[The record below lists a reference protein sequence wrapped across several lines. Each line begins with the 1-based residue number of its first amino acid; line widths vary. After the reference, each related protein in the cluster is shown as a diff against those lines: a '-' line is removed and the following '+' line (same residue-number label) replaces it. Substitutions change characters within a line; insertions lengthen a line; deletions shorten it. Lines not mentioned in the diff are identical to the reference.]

1 MSNEIKVGDWTITEA
16 GIKQLESIHTN
27 AEYMRRRVNEMAIQ
41 CCAIIGIDNHPEN
54 SVARD
59 IAEEIVMH
67 GTPVDEVIARLQR
80 HLAEPHSGDF
90 S

>member
-16 GIKQLESIHTN
+16 GMQRL
-27 AEYMRRRVNEMAIQ
+27 
-41 CCAIIGIDNHPEN
+41 IGIRVVAGILQETTIQLAGECRDILCMDSNCD
-54 SVARD
+54 SIARD
-59 IAEEIVMH
+59 IAEEIVLH
-67 GTPVDEVIARLQR
+67 GTPVEEVIAKLQR